1 MAGGQRVGARI
12 FGRFGIAAKLAV
24 LAFVMAA
31 SCAVIFTVSSRGF
44 SRLTGSIDAVR
55 LVQDDFL
62 RKGYDLRSQCYAI
75 QVFVLDRALDVSL
88 GARGA
93 GSASRSALSTLSMS
107 AKATAMSIESAGG
120 LPVSAQALGRFIKS
134 FDDYLTVVGGMP
146 KAFDAGKRATAE
158 FVDATQRAFQ
168 DLNNQTAVFLGALR
182 ETGYAASERA
192 RDQSRSISFAL
203 SAVII
208 GAVFLYA
215 AIAFLVIRS
224 IAKPLWGLV
233 AAVGK
238 IGDGDLTVTTGI
250 STGDDLGKIAASVD
264 GLVRDLRSLIGAVK
278 ARLALLEDTGQSLSS
293 MISQTGTAVAQI
305 NSNIASTG
313 GQLRDQSAAVAEVST
328 AIEAL
333 TRSVDALGAMIANQS
348 SVISQSSAAV
358 EEMIANVESV
368 AANAAAAVDASEALV
383 AEGGEGKARIDEVGE
398 SVSAIVRYSQN
409 LGEAAAL
416 ITAIAERTNLLAM
429 NAAIEAAHA
438 GDAGRGFAVVADE
451 IRKLAEQANSQSKD
465 ISADLRRVTD
475 SIDAMR
481 VASVAAVGSFA
492 SILDKSSVLGDE
504 VRTMGASMA
513 EQREGG
519 RLVLEGLARL
529 HDITREI
536 ECGSGEMARGNASML
551 DQVQKLTS
559 VNAAVVRNN
568 QAMTNGTSEINEAI
582 AGTIDLSSKNADL
595 IAELRVAMDKFT
607 LG

>member
-1 MAGGQRVGARI
+1 MAAGLRGSARL
-12 FGRFGIAAKLAV
+12 FGSFGITVKLAI

-31 SCAVIFTVSSRGF
+31 SCAVIFAVLSRGF
-44 SRLTGSIDAVR
+44 SRLMGSIDAVQ
-55 LVQDDFL
+55 LVQVDFL
-62 RKGYDLRSQCYAI
+62 RRGNDLQSQCFAI
-75 QVFVLDRALDVSL
+75 QVFVLNRALDVSL

-93 GSASRSALSTLSMS
+93 GSASRSALDSLSMA
-107 AKATAMSIESAGG
+107 AKTTALSIERAES
-120 LPVSAQALGRFIKS
+120 LPVSAQALSRVLKS
-134 FDDYLTVVGGMP
+134 FEDYLTVLGGMP

-158 FVDATQRAFQ
+158 FVDAIQEAFR
-168 DLNNQTAVFLGALR
+168 DLSNQTAIFLGALR
-182 ETGYAASERA
+182 ETGDAASESA
-192 RDQSRSISFAL
+192 HAQSRSISLVL

-208 GAVFLYA
+208 GAVILYV
-215 AIAFLVIRS
+215 AIAFLIIRS
-224 IAKPLWGLV
+224 ITKPLGGLV

-250 STGDDLGKIAASVD
+250 STGDELGKIAASVD
-264 GLVRDLRSLIGAVK
+264 GLVVDLRSLIGAVK
-278 ARLALLEDTGQSLSS
+278 ERLALLENTGQSLSS
-293 MISQTGTAVAQI
+293 MMSQTGAAVVQI

-313 GQLRDQSAAVAEVST
+313 GQLKEQSSAVAEVSA
-328 AIEAL
+328 AIEEL

-348 SVISQSSAAV
+348 SVISQSAAAV

-368 AANAAAAVDASEALV
+368 AANAAAAVEASKALV

-398 SVSAIVRYSQN
+398 SVAAIVRYSRN
-409 LGEAAAL
+409 LEEAAAL
-416 ITAIAERTNLLAM
+416 ITAIAGRTNLLAM

-451 IRKLAEQANSQSKD
+451 IRKLAEQADSQSKD

-475 SIDAMR
+475 AIDAVR
-481 VASVAAVGSFA
+481 VASAAAVGSFA

-504 VRTMGASMA
+504 VRTMGSSMA

-519 RLVLEGLARL
+519 RLVLEGLTRL
-529 HDITREI
+529 RDITREI
-536 ECGSGEMARGNASML
+536 EHGSGEMAQGNASML

-568 QAMTNGTSEINEAI
+568 QEMTSGTREINEAV
-582 AGTIDLSSKNADL
+582 AGTISLSSENADL